1 MVRKVR
7 QRRVAGEEGGGG
19 GGGGGGGEEKKR
31 KRVDLRELN
40 GWQWEASEKFDIER
54 ILDSKVE
61 TVGKVLAPSHSH
73 LPLLIATPSLTCP
86 TTSLLASQGKKRVEM
101 TYYLILWKGYPP
113 DVSTWEPESQIHDDL
128 IDAYEAELDAASEL
142 EAEEAEEDEEGE
154 EE

>member
-19 GGGGGGGEEKKR
+19 GGGGGGGKKKKR

-40 GWQWEASEKFDIER
+40 G
-54 ILDSKVE
+54 
-61 TVGKVLAPSHSH
+61 
-73 LPLLIATPSLTCP
+73 
-86 TTSLLASQGKKRVEM
+86 
-101 TYYLILWKGYPP
+101 YPP
-113 DVSTWEPESQIHDDL
+113 GVSTWEPESQIHDDL

-142 EAEEAEEDEEGE
+142 EAEEAEEGEEGE

>member
-1 MVRKVR
+1 MYPP
-7 QRRVAGEEGGGG
+7 APLGGGAYCAWHVQDTAG
-19 GGGGGGGEEKKR
+19 HIPKKR

-40 GWQWEASEKFDIER
+40 GWQWEANEKFDIER

-142 EAEEAEEDEEGE
+142 EAEEAEEGEEGE